1 MTDWNLAF
9 DYATM
14 TILLLIAVWYVN
26 EKKIPMQSYSFFWI
40 LLGNVFLAT
49 SFEIFATL
57 SARYVDV
64 LGYDHFFVLLT
75 IQTLFID
82 LVPITMAYYLLLLS
96 HVDFDKRRWVPN
108 LFKILAV
115 AVVGS
120 VISNYFYRW
129 VFVFEDEKFQLLW
142 GSAIPYGIAI
152 AMIIVCFITMFRH
165 KNRFTFLKPGP
176 FSFNMICGMVA
187 CILQLVLY
195 IPLVDLML
203 GLLCLTFFYYQQ
215 NSNKVIDNTTN
226 QFNRKLFGEYLNNAF
241 YEEKIFGVIAVAMD
255 DFKLI
260 NKSFGVNTGDDLLC
274 QVGTYLEELKY
285 GQLVFRYGSDK
296 FCVILPKN
304 IDKISELAIE
314 IGERFCHPWIT
325 KDSLTAMMSASIF
338 CMECPKDAGSYREL
352 VDVIDYS
359 MAVAKKTKKG
369 SIICANEIK
378 LEQIQRDKEIEKAV
392 KIAMD
397 KNSIMVYYQPIFSVE
412 KGIYNSAEALVRIND
427 DRLGWISPEEFI
439 PIAEKNGLI
448 VEMGELIFEKIC
460 RFIHDY
466 NLHNTLVE
474 YIEVNISPLQLMQY
488 DFADKMISLMEQYE
502 VRPEQINIEITE
514 TANMSISVA
523 IEKNINKLVQYG
535 ITLSLDDYGSG
546 NANIGY
552 INQLPFKIIKIDK
565 GIIWDSFKNNK
576 AGITLEYTIGMLNAL
591 DLYIVAEGVETK
603 EMMERLKEYGCH
615 YMQGWYYSKAVP
627 DKEFMKLIEVQ

>member
-26 EKKIPMQSYSFFWI
+26 EKKIPMQSYSFFWV

-49 SFEIFATL
+49 SFEIFSTL
-57 SARYVDV
+57 AARYVDV
-64 LGYDHFFVLLT
+64 IGYQNFFVLLT

-82 LVPITMAYYLLLLS
+82 LVPISMAYYLLLLS

-108 LFKILAV
+108 LFKILAIL
-115 AVVGS
+115 VV
-120 VISNYFYRW
+120 VIVTSNYFYRW
-129 VFVFEDEKFQLLW
+129 VFVFEEEKFQLLW
-142 GSAIPYGIAI
+142 GSVIPYGIAV
-152 AMIIVCFITMFRH
+152 AMVMVCFITMFRH

-176 FSFNMICGMVA
+176 FSFNMVCGVVA
-187 CILQLVLY
+187 CVLQLVLY

-226 QFNRKLFGEYLNNAF
+226 QFNRKLLGEYLNNAF
-241 YEEKIFGVIAVAMD
+241 YEEKSFGVITVAMD

-260 NKSFGVNTGDDLLC
+260 NKNYGVDTGDNLLY
-274 QVGTYLEELKY
+274 QVGAYLEQLKY

-296 FCVILPKN
+296 FCIILPKN
-304 IDKISELAIE
+304 TSMMSEVAVE
-314 IGERFCHPWIT
+314 VGERFCHPWTT

-369 SIICANEIK
+369 SIISADEIK

-397 KNSIMVYYQPIFSVE
+397 KKSLMVYYQPIFSIE
-412 KGIYNSAEALVRIND
+412 KGIYNSAEALVRLND
-427 DRLGWISPEEFI
+427 EQLGWISPEEFI

-448 VEMGELIFEKIC
+448 VEMGEIIFEKIC
-460 RFIHDY
+460 RFIHDFR
-466 NLHNTLVE
+466 LHNTLVE

-488 DFADKMISLMEQYE
+488 DFADKMISLMERYE
-502 VRPEQINIEITE
+502 VKPHQINIEITE
-514 TANMSISVA
+514 TANMSISVV

-565 GIIWDSFKNNK
+565 GIIWDSFKNQK
-576 AGITLEYTIGMLNAL
+576 AGVTLEYTIGMLNAL